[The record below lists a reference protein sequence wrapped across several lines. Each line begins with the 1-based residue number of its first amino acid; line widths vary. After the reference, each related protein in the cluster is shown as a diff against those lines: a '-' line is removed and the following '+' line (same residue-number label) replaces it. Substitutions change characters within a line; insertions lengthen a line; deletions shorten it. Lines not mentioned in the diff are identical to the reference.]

1 MKKRGGKK
9 EEKEIIFASGY
20 VMRGN
25 HRLKRIDREH

>member
-25 HRLKRIDREH
+25 DTLKRIGREH